1 MLEKHLAGLV
11 KDFSYAAT
19 QCSTEVDLITSVFLP
34 AVSDASTSRVCKI
47 QYKMIHSS
55 LTHKVFLSQELPIG
69 V

>member
-1 MLEKHLAGLV
+1 MLEKHLPDLV
-11 KDFSYAAT
+11 KNFLDVVT
-19 QCSTEVDLITSVFLP
+19 QYSTEVDLITLVFLL
-34 AVSDASTSRVCKI
+34 AASDASTLWVCKI